1 MAERCAIGLDVGG
14 TKISAG
20 LVDSHGRVLHTL
32 RLPTPVDDGPA
43 GIFRAM
49 RALIDRLI
57 ARTDGRELVGI
68 GLGMPGLIDRARGI
82 SVQSPNTGWRNVPIL
97 AEFADYGLPLEL
109 ENDTRCHAVGEL
121 HFGAGR
127 GVDHFVLLTLGT
139 GIGSGVVL
147 NGQLFQGGSGR
158 PGEIGHV
165 TVEPEGPLC
174 GCGKRGCLEAV
185 AGGKAVGRRA
195 QALGIAADSR
205 ELFALAASGDER
217 ATALVD
223 RVAWELGLGISYM
236 INLFNPQRVIIGGG
250 MAEAGEV
257 LIAPVHRYARE
268 LTMPG
273 IRETYEIVPAALHEE
288 AGVVGAAA
296 LLPGL
301 TAMQRKGA

>member
-20 LVDSHGRVLHTL
+20 LVDSQGGVLQTL
-32 RLPTPVDDGPA
+32 RVPTPVDGGPA
-43 GIFRAM
+43 TIFQAM
-49 RALIDRLI
+49 RALIDRLLT
-57 ARTDGRELVGI
+57 AAGGRELVGI
-68 GLGMPGLIDRARGI
+68 GLGMPGLIDRARGL
-82 SVQSPNTGWRNVPIL
+82 SVQSPNTGWRNVPVL
-97 AEFADYGLPLEL
+97 AQFADYGLPLEM
-109 ENDTRCHAVGEL
+109 ENDTRCHTVGEL

-127 GVDHFVLLTLGT
+127 GISDFVLLTLGT

-165 TVEPEGPLC
+165 TVEPDGPLC

-185 AGGKAVGRRA
+185 AGGRAVGRRA
-195 QALGIAADSR
+195 REMGIAADTR
-205 ELFALAASGDER
+205 ELFARAAAGESP
-217 ATALVD
+217 AAALVD

-236 INLFNPQRVIIGGG
+236 ANLFNPRRVIIGGG
-250 MAEAGEV
+250 MAEAGDQLFE
-257 LIAPVHRYARE
+257 PMRRYALE

-301 TAMQRKGA
+301 TAHQRKGA